1 MLISFCLIACVAS
14 FFTND
19 YVVEFSHDNPQ
30 RAEEY
35 AVSHGLV
42 FKGRVFANHFHFLH
56 PKVHRRSAQSSSRKL
71 DLDES
76 DEVVWFEQQFVRK
89 RVKRDFQI
97 DEETVVQT
105 MNDPLYDE
113 MWYLIPDYE
122 NRNEKETRHMNI
134 TAAWNMGF
142 TGKGVV
148 LSMLDDG
155 IEMTHPDLAENY
167 DARASTDINGND
179 DDPTPRY
186 NKANERL
193 KLDDPNSYTTGSIS
207 PKITDNLKGYI
218 KEINRHGTRC
228 AGEVAASANNNV
240 CVPGVAYHAK
250 VGGVRMLDGDV
261 TDLVEAR
268 SIGHNQ
274 DYVDIY
280 SASWGPDDD
289 GRTVDGPAKLAIKAF
304 LDGANEGRDGKGN
317 IFVWA
322 SGNGGRYN
330 DNCNC
335 DGYTN
340 NIYTI
345 SISSTSERENIP
357 WYSEP
362 CASTLA
368 STYSSGASDEKQ
380 IITTDLRGMCTKK
393 HTGTSASAPLAAGI
407 IALALQANPELTWRD
422 VQHILVR
429 TSEKHQLNTKDWKL
443 NSMGRWFSNR
453 YGYGL
458 MNAGRIVETA
468 LTWRNFPAQKL
479 CTVVPIA
486 QPGQPGG
493 TKSTSTQ
500 SPADTLTVE
509 FKFECDERL
518 TMLEHVTA
526 VLSLTPIGRRGDLE
540 VNMISPRGTKSNI
553 LGQRPHDIQSSGFN
567 RYEFMSVEFWD
578 EDPSGNWKIEFKN
591 LNTKGVAVK
600 SPVTLKEVEIR
611 FRGSEGFSQDPEE
624 RENDQP
630 EDPKEPDEEPPTEK
644 PATTKLEETTKMTE
658 INEVVE
664 HEKPEEIKVSP
675 PVPEEPKTT
684 QKPTT
689 TTSTA
694 KETTEEKTTK
704 TTTKEESTT
713 EVTTIKE
720 SLIEDVPPPDRTI
733 HRPLPKDDADNH
745 SDIQSLLIML
755 IIGVPSLYLLFQLIV
770 KYKKKDR
777 IVYKKLPTISN
788 KNQSDL

>member
-1 MLISFCLIACVAS
+1 MMLISFCLIVCAAS

-30 RAEEY
+30 RAEQY
-35 AVSHGLV
+35 ADSHGLV
-42 FKGRVFANHFHFLH
+42 FKGRVFENHFHFLH
-56 PKVHRRSAQSSSRKL
+56 PKVHRRSTESSSRKL
-71 DLDES
+71 DLD

-97 DEETVVQT
+97 DEEIVVGK
-105 MNDPLYDE
+105 MNDPLYEE
-113 MWYLIPDYE
+113 MWYLIPDYQ
-122 NRNEKETRHMNI
+122 NRNKEEPRHMNI

-261 TDLVEAR
+261 TDLVEAK

-304 LDGANEGRDGKGN
+304 LDGATKGRDGKGN

-322 SGNGGRYN
+322 SGNGGRYS

-407 IALALQANPELTWRD
+407 IALALEANPELTWRD

-429 TSEKHQLNTKDWKL
+429 TSEKHQLNTKDWKV

-468 LTWRNFPAQKL
+468 LTWRNVPSQKL
-479 CTVVPIA
+479 CKVVPITLA
-486 QPGQPGG
+486 GQSSG
-493 TKSTSTQ
+493 TKSTIGN
-500 SPADTLTVE
+500 ALVVE
-509 FKFECDERL
+509 FKFDCDESL

-526 VLSLTPIGRRGDLE
+526 VLSLTPTGKRGDLE
-540 VNMISPRGTKSNI
+540 INMISPSGTKSNI
-553 LGQRPHDIQSSGFN
+553 LGQRPHDIIQSAGFN
-567 RYEFMSVEFWD
+567 RYEFLSVEFWD
-578 EDPSGNWKIEFKN
+578 EDPSGKWKIEFKN
-591 LNTKGVAVK
+591 LGTKFDAGNA
-600 SPVTLKEVEIR
+600 PVTLKEVEIR
-611 FRGSEGFSQDPEE
+611 FHGSEGFSQDQQEADE
-624 RENDQP
+624 RDQP
-630 EDPKEPDEEPPTEK
+630 EDPKVPDEEPPTEK
-644 PATTKLEETTKMTE
+644 PATTKLEETTKKSLITEPAEKTE
-658 INEVVE
+658 IKN
-664 HEKPEEIKVSP
+664 SP
-675 PVPEEPKTT
+675 NVPERPKTT

-689 TTSTA
+689 VKSTTTTEA

-720 SLIEDVPPPDRTI
+720 SLIEDAPPTPDRTI

-788 KNQSDL
+788 